1 MAAGS
6 LSLRSSWDSF
16 VHSTFPVSHPCTF
29 TALQGEPRVNL
40 LLQVSLANDDAIPK
54 WLAFTE
60 KTGVLFG
67 LAVREDCGRYP
78 LKVGTVEDAVLSIH
92 SSTGRMDGLG
102 CPEGETVVIW
112 ADLLLQVDPGNLN
125 ADQRVQLVTTIANY
139 LRIDP
144 GSVHLLSLRSPAVL
158 RSENTRVCRQGL
170 LNAAKLLGR
179 GQSAELLWPVGCV
192 VGEQMSDLARIL
204 EHSTSSGRLADML
217 GVATLGWR
225 VLCKGV
231 PPRIRGGRQPLHRT
245 ATPTAVLR
253 PPTPVPELVG
263 IELSHMPSPETSS
276 TLMTAYLT
284 TIVDNTHTRALNLGL
299 TQASRALTNSHIFL
313 WLASNLEYPAT
324 KSPVFTLKRSMAIS
338 SLEDQQRKTFMPSR
352 TVSKMPLEGS
362 TTTPIPLERTTSQP
376 FQWRLTATSLAFSLE
391 RSSIPPLVA
400 TVGFPFHYTIPSRTF
415 VDPEDGTAESLVLD
429 LSFVEGPPVYFG
441 SWVAL
446 DGLALHG
453 VPLEVDLKF
462 APQQLLLVAQDSE
475 GLTASLP
482 LTLDLRRNQADP
494 CHSFSLTVRRSLHSF
509 LLQRHRVE
517 LLLSKLLHFFNDS
530 GSHHLAV
537 LSLAPG
543 STVVSWYN
551 FTLCQVAADGG
562 KGQGPGG
569 QVDAMWEEMSSENGQ
584 ISPEFSQ
591 AMLPEFPIS
600 SVGVVRYR
608 HDCFHVLTTI
618 APVAS
623 TSLFIDTRNPTSDYT
638 IPAMDTTTASGQQ
651 TDRYHWMA
659 RVVTALLVVCSLL
672 LVLTCTIALFHFC
685 RTRVKARTL
694 AIWPSE
700 GSVPGHAMDL
710 RAVRPRMP
718 PLFQPEVPPV
728 SPRLWLSITP
738 ASGEHLT
745 PTYLQGRYHEAGSF
759 NPPSPQGQWDYKPPE
774 EKAQKQHRS
783 IL

>member
-1 MAAGS
+1 MPTVANLENIFDSLYSRPQTTVEILRTAHGQLHPIAPS
-6 LSLRSSWDSF
+6 AVQELYRTSSLIQPPSLDPSYPQYTQSIAKDVEGRDCTSPLYCLSLEETWGVSIHAYPTDFLEFMPQSAETQHTPLQSSTQIQDRVDPVYNLSDTSGPFSSESPRFCCQTTAVTHKQSEYVSWRFSSMNEELVTAMLLSLPHSAPVPPSISVITQALSVPALVLRASIRSAVSSLGPSCKGVTGTGRLGSVWQVTGHCPLTSPLFFMTGLGENDGTSSF
-16 VHSTFPVSHPCTF
+16 SSAPVNTH
-29 TALQGEPRVNL
+29 
-40 LLQVSLANDDAIPK
+40 VSSGFVP
-54 WLAFTE
+54 
-60 KTGVLFG
+60 TGVLG
-67 LAVREDCGRYP
+67 
-78 LKVGTVEDAVLSIH
+78 
-92 SSTGRMDGLG
+92 SS
-102 CPEGETVVIW
+102 PQPSSPS
-112 ADLLLQVDPGNLN
+112 A
-125 ADQRVQLVTTIANY
+125 AIAG
-139 LRIDP
+139 P
-144 GSVHLLSLRSPAVL
+144 
-158 RSENTRVCRQGL
+158 
-170 LNAAKLLGR
+170 
-179 GQSAELLWPVGCV
+179 
-192 VGEQMSDLARIL
+192 
-204 EHSTSSGRLADML
+204 
-217 GVATLGWR
+217 
-225 VLCKGV
+225 
-231 PPRIRGGRQPLHRT
+231 
-245 ATPTAVLR
+245 
-253 PPTPVPELVG
+253 
-263 IELSHMPSPETSS
+263 
-276 TLMTAYLT
+276 
-284 TIVDNTHTRALNLGL
+284 
-299 TQASRALTNSHIFL
+299 
-313 WLASNLEYPAT
+313 SNLPP
-324 KSPVFTLKRSMAIS
+324 KVL
-338 SLEDQQRKTFMPSR
+338 Q
-352 TVSKMPLEGS
+352 
-362 TTTPIPLERTTSQP
+362 
-376 FQWRLTATSLAFSLE
+376 
-391 RSSIPPLVA
+391 SIPPLVA

-659 RVVTALLVVCSLL
+659 RVVTALLNPCEGKDSRDLALRGVCPRSR
-672 LVLTCTIALFHFC
+672 HG
-685 RTRVKARTL
+685 
-694 AIWPSE
+694 SE
-700 GSVPGHAMDL
+700 GCKTKDA
-710 RAVRPRMP
+710 
-718 PLFQPEVPPV
+718 PPV
-728 SPRLWLSITP
+728 PTRGSPCFPKVVAEHHTSKWR
-738 ASGEHLT
+738 ASH
-745 PTYLQGRYHEAGSF
+745 S
-759 NPPSPQGQWDYKPPE
+759 NISPG
-774 EKAQKQHRS
+774 
-783 IL
+783 

>member
-1 MAAGS
+1 ENVREEAKGHSTVYS
-6 LSLRSSWDSF
+6 LSKTDTWREGS
-16 VHSTFPVSHPCTF
+16 HS
-29 TALQGEPRVNL
+29 
-40 LLQVSLANDDAIPK
+40 VSLANDDAIPK

-78 LKVGTVEDAVLSIH
+78 LKVLATGPCFSVTYFNLHVFSGTDSYNLHFCFDPI
-92 SSTGRMDGLG
+92 
-102 CPEGETVVIW
+102 
-112 ADLLLQVDPGNLN
+112 VDPGNLN

-263 IELSHMPSPETSS
+263 
-276 TLMTAYLT
+276 
-284 TIVDNTHTRALNLGL
+284 L
-299 TQASRALTNSHIFL
+299 TQASRAYSPAGFLPLTGMRDDLSMPLKPSSLTPECITQ
-313 WLASNLEYPAT
+313 T
-324 KSPVFTLKRSMAIS
+324 KTPTFHKVTKTEIASPVSMLRESCYPKLI
-338 SLEDQQRKTFMPSR
+338 
-352 TVSKMPLEGS
+352 
-362 TTTPIPLERTTSQP
+362 
-376 FQWRLTATSLAFSLE
+376 LT
-391 RSSIPPLVA
+391 SSITVFPTLQTLTLPFSNDGHIYMEDWSINSLTTFASALYNPLHVA
-400 TVGFPFHYTIPSRTF
+400 SIGLYNPLYVTSIDVIGFPFHYTIPSRTF